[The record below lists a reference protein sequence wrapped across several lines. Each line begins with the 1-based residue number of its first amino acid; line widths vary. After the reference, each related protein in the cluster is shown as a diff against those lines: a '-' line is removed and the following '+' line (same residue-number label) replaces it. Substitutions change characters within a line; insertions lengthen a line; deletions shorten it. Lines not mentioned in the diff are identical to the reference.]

1 MGSNIQLNHRNV
13 SNVVRVSLHSWTFE
27 SSGAVSRL
35 NLWGEGGHSWDSP
48 EQRMLRQTVGHK
60 LLMGVTI
67 NMHQRKGEQ
76 PGWAERRQ
84 TWKAG
89 AVRYCPGSG
98 GMLGPCSLA
107 WLNPWVQVTPEG
119 VTSVRAALC
128 SWSPPS
134 SSCQL
139 EANLSVRHY
148 LTVLPDHNC
157 FWSPV
162 FIGVDKMAQI
172 NNQ

>member
-1 MGSNIQLNHRNV
+1 MGSNIRLNHRNV
-13 SNVVRVSLHSWTFE
+13 NNVVRVSLHSWTLE
-27 SSGAVSRL
+27 SSWACVTSEFVGGR
-35 NLWGEGGHSWDSP
+35 GHSWDSL
-48 EQRMLRQTVGHK
+48 EQQMLRQIVGYK
-60 LLMGVTI
+60 VFMRGTI
-67 NMHQRKGEQ
+67 NMYQRKGEQ
-76 PGWAERRQ
+76 QGWAERWQ

-89 AVRYCPGSG
+89 TVLYCPGSG
-98 GMLGPCSLA
+98 GMLGPYSLA

-148 LTVLPDHNC
+148 LSVLSERNC

-172 NNQ
+172 NDQ

>member
-13 SNVVRVSLHSWTFE
+13 NNVVRVSLHSWTFE

-35 NLWGEGGHSWDSP
+35 NLWGEGGSQLGFSRTADA
-48 EQRMLRQTVGHK
+48 K
-60 LLMGVTI
+60 ADCGVQGI
-67 NMHQRKGEQ
+67 YESHNQHVPKEGEQ
-76 PGWAERRQ
+76 QSWAERWQ

-89 AVRYCPGSG
+89 AVLYCPGSG
-98 GMLGPCSLA
+98 GMLGPYSLA

-148 LTVLPDHNC
+148 LTVLSVHSC
-157 FWSPV
+157 FWSPA

-172 NNQ
+172 NDQ